1 MRRGNYQARK
11 FKGIL
16 GMSNEMNSKQIL
28 CDAIIKLNTLG
39 LNHGATGN
47 CSIRKEEG
55 FIISPSGISNDSLK
69 SEHIVLMKM
78 DGTLVNPKKLQPSSE
93 WLFHRDIFTSRKDV
107 NAVVHTHSVYA
118 SAVSVLGA
126 AIPQFHYMIAV
137 TGGKEIPCAQYAMF
151 GTQELSDNILKSLGK
166 QKACLMSNHGL
177 ITVGTD
183 LKEAVDIAEEVE
195 HLSKM
200 YVKANM
206 PRKPHLLSDEE
217 MDDVLKR
224 FQSYGVW
231 KKD

>member
-1 MRRGNYQARK
+1 
-11 FKGIL
+11 
-16 GMSNEMNSKQIL
+16 MSNEMNSKQIL

-39 LNHGATGN
+39 LNHGSTGN

-55 FIISPSGISNDSLK
+55 FLISPSGIRNDSLK

-118 SAVSVLGA
+118 SALSVLGA

-151 GTQELSDNILKSLGK
+151 ETQELSDNILKSLGK

-177 ITVGTD
+177 ITVGND

-200 YVKANM
+200 YVIANM

-217 MDDVLKR
+217 MNDVLKR

>member
-1 MRRGNYQARK
+1 
-11 FKGIL
+11 
-16 GMSNEMNSKQIL
+16 MSNEMNSKQIL

-55 FIISPSGISNDSLK
+55 FLISPSGISNDSLK

-118 SAVSVLGA
+118 GALSVLGA

>member
-28 CDAIIKLNTLG
+28 CDAIIKLNNLG

-69 SEHIVLMKM
+69 PEHIVLMKM

-118 SAVSVLGA
+118 SALSVLGA

-151 GTQELSDNILKSLGK
+151 GTQELSNNILKSLGK

-206 PRKPHLLSDEE
+206 PRKPHLLSDKE

>member
-1 MRRGNYQARK
+1 MRRGDYQARK

-39 LNHGATGN
+39 LNHGSTGN

-55 FIISPSGISNDSLK
+55 FLISPSGIRNDSLK

-93 WLFHRDIFTSRKDV
+93 WLFHRDIFKSRKDV

-118 SAVSVLGA
+118 SALSVLGA

-137 TGGKEIPCAQYAMF
+137 TGGKEIPCSQYAMF

-206 PRKPHLLSDEE
+206 PRKPHLLSDKE

>member
-1 MRRGNYQARK
+1 
-11 FKGIL
+11 
-16 GMSNEMNSKQIL
+16 MSNEMNSKQIL

-55 FIISPSGISNDSLK
+55 FLISPSGISNDSLK

-118 SAVSVLGA
+118 SALSVLGA

>member
-1 MRRGNYQARK
+1 MRRGDYQARK

-39 LNHGATGN
+39 LNHGSTGN

-55 FIISPSGISNDSLK
+55 FLISPSGISNDSLK

-118 SAVSVLGA
+118 GALSVLGA

-200 YVKANM
+200 YVIANM

>member
-1 MRRGNYQARK
+1 
-11 FKGIL
+11 
-16 GMSNEMNSKQIL
+16 MSNEMNSKQIL

-55 FIISPSGISNDSLK
+55 FLISPSGISNDSLK
-69 SEHIVLMKM
+69 SEHIVSMKM

-93 WLFHRDIFTSRKDV
+93 WRFHRDIFTSRKDV

-118 SAVSVLGA
+118 SALSVLGA

-151 GTQELSDNILKSLGK
+151 GTQELSENILKSLGK

-177 ITVGTD
+177 ITVGND

-200 YVKANM
+200 YVVANM

>member
-55 FIISPSGISNDSLK
+55 FLISPSGISNDSLK

-93 WLFHRDIFTSRKDV
+93 WRFHRDIFTSRKDV

-118 SAVSVLGA
+118 SALSVLGA

-166 QKACLMSNHGL
+166 QKACLISNHGV

-200 YVKANM
+200 YVVANM

>member
-1 MRRGNYQARK
+1 
-11 FKGIL
+11 
-16 GMSNEMNSKQIL
+16 MSNEMNSKQIL
-28 CDAIIKLNTLG
+28 YDAIIKLHTLG

-55 FIISPSGISNDSLK
+55 FLISPSGISNDSLK
-69 SEHIVLMKM
+69 SEHIILMKM

-93 WLFHRDIFTSRKDV
+93 WRFHRDIFASRKDV

-118 SAVSVLGA
+118 SALSVLGT

-137 TGGKEIPCAQYAMF
+137 SGGKEIPCAQYAMF

-166 QKACLMSNHGL
+166 QKACLISNHGV
-177 ITVGTD
+177 ITVGTN

-200 YVKANM
+200 YVIANM

-224 FQSYGVW
+224 FQSYGDW

>member
-16 GMSNEMNSKQIL
+16 WMSNEMNSKQIL

-55 FIISPSGISNDSLK
+55 FLISPSGISNDSLK

-93 WLFHRDIFTSRKDV
+93 WRFHRDIFTSRKDV

-118 SAVSVLGA
+118 SALSVLGA

-177 ITVGTD
+177 ITVGND

-195 HLSKM
+195 HLSRM
-200 YVKANM
+200 YVVANM

>member
-55 FIISPSGISNDSLK
+55 FLISPSGISNDSLK

-118 SAVSVLGA
+118 SALSVLGA

-206 PRKPHLLSDEE
+206 PRKPHLLSDKE

>member
-1 MRRGNYQARK
+1 
-11 FKGIL
+11 
-16 GMSNEMNSKQIL
+16 MSNEMNSKQIL

-39 LNHGATGN
+39 LNHGSTGN

-55 FIISPSGISNDSLK
+55 FLISPSGIRNDSLK

-118 SAVSVLGA
+118 SALSVLGA

-200 YVKANM
+200 YVVANM

>member
-1 MRRGNYQARK
+1 
-11 FKGIL
+11 
-16 GMSNEMNSKQIL
+16 MSNEINSKQIL

-47 CSIRKEEG
+47 CSIRKGEG
-55 FIISPSGISNDSLK
+55 FLISPSGISNDSLK

-118 SAVSVLGA
+118 SALSVLGA

-177 ITVGTD
+177 ITVGND

-200 YVKANM
+200 YVIANM

>member
-1 MRRGNYQARK
+1 MND
-11 FKGIL
+11 
-16 GMSNEMNSKQIL
+16 EMNSKQIL

-47 CSIRKEEG
+47 CSIRNEG
-55 FIISPSGISNDSLK
+55 GFLISPSGISNDSLK
-69 SEHIVLMKM
+69 PEHIVLMKM
-78 DGTLVNPKKLQPSSE
+78 DGTFVNTKKLQPSSE
-93 WLFHRDIFTSRKDV
+93 WRFHRDIFVNRKDV
-107 NAVVHTHSVYA
+107 HAVVHTHSVYA
-118 SAVSVLGA
+118 SALSILGG

-177 ITVGTD
+177 ITVGKN

-195 HLSKM
+195 CLSKM

-206 PRKPHLLSDEE
+206 PRKPHLLSDKE

-224 FQSYGVW
+224 FKSYGGW

>member
-1 MRRGNYQARK
+1 MRRGDYQARK

-55 FIISPSGISNDSLK
+55 FLISPSGISNDSLK

-118 SAVSVLGA
+118 GALSVLGA

-200 YVKANM
+200 YVIANM

>member
-1 MRRGNYQARK
+1 MRRGDYQARK

-39 LNHGATGN
+39 LNHGSTGN

-55 FIISPSGISNDSLK
+55 FLISPSGIRNDSLK

-118 SAVSVLGA
+118 GALSVLGA

-195 HLSKM
+195 YLSKM

-206 PRKPHLLSDEE
+206 PRKPHLLSDKE

>member
-1 MRRGNYQARK
+1 
-11 FKGIL
+11 
-16 GMSNEMNSKQIL
+16 MSNEMNSKQIL

-55 FIISPSGISNDSLK
+55 FLISPSGISNDSLK

-93 WLFHRDIFTSRKDV
+93 WLFHRDIFASRKDV

-118 SAVSVLGA
+118 GALSVLGA

-206 PRKPHLLSDEE
+206 PRKPHLLSDKE

>member
-1 MRRGNYQARK
+1 
-11 FKGIL
+11 
-16 GMSNEMNSKQIL
+16 MNSKQIL

-55 FIISPSGISNDSLK
+55 FLISPSGISNDSLK
-69 SEHIVLMKM
+69 SEHIVSMKM

-93 WLFHRDIFTSRKDV
+93 WRFHRDIFTSRKDV

-118 SAVSVLGA
+118 SALSVLGA

-151 GTQELSDNILKSLGK
+151 GTQELSENILKSLGK

-177 ITVGTD
+177 ITVGND

-200 YVKANM
+200 YVVANM

>member
-1 MRRGNYQARK
+1 
-11 FKGIL
+11 
-16 GMSNEMNSKQIL
+16 MSNEMNSKQIL
-28 CDAIIKLNTLG
+28 YDAIIKLHTLG

-47 CSIRKEEG
+47 CSIRKEQG
-55 FIISPSGISNDSLK
+55 FLISPSGISNDSLK

-78 DGTLVNPKKLQPSSE
+78 DGTFVNPKKLQPSSE
-93 WLFHRDIFTSRKDV
+93 WRFHRDIFASRKDV

-118 SAVSVLGA
+118 SALSVLGA

-137 TGGKEIPCAQYAMF
+137 SGGKEIPCAQYAMF

-177 ITVGTD
+177 ITVGND

-200 YVKANM
+200 YVVANM

>member
-1 MRRGNYQARK
+1 MRRGNDQARK

-16 GMSNEMNSKQIL
+16 GMSKEMNSKQIL

-47 CSIRKEEG
+47 CSIRKGEG
-55 FIISPSGISNDSLK
+55 FLISPSGISNDSLK

-118 SAVSVLGA
+118 SALSVLGA

-151 GTQELSDNILKSLGK
+151 GTQELSNNILKSLGK

-177 ITVGTD
+177 ITVGNN

-200 YVKANM
+200 YVIANM

>member
-1 MRRGNYQARK
+1 
-11 FKGIL
+11 
-16 GMSNEMNSKQIL
+16 MSNEMNSKQIL

-55 FIISPSGISNDSLK
+55 FLISPSGISNDSLK
-69 SEHIVLMKM
+69 TEHIVLMKM

-93 WLFHRDIFTSRKDV
+93 WRFHRDIFTSRKDV

-118 SAVSVLGA
+118 SALSVLGA

-151 GTQELSDNILKSLGK
+151 GTQELSENILKSLGK

-177 ITVGTD
+177 ITVGND

-200 YVKANM
+200 YVVANM

>member
-1 MRRGNYQARK
+1 MRRGDYQARK

-39 LNHGATGN
+39 LNHGSTGN

-55 FIISPSGISNDSLK
+55 FLISPSGIRNDSLK

-118 SAVSVLGA
+118 SALSVLGA

-206 PRKPHLLSDEE
+206 PRKPHLLSDKE

>member
-1 MRRGNYQARK
+1 
-11 FKGIL
+11 
-16 GMSNEMNSKQIL
+16 MSNEMNSKQIL

-55 FIISPSGISNDSLK
+55 FLISPSGISNDSLK

-118 SAVSVLGA
+118 SALSVLGA

-151 GTQELSDNILKSLGK
+151 GTQELSNNILKSLGK

-206 PRKPHLLSDEE
+206 PRKPHLLSDKE

>member
-1 MRRGNYQARK
+1 MRRGDYQARK

-39 LNHGATGN
+39 LNHGSTGN

-55 FIISPSGISNDSLK
+55 FLISPSGIRNDSLK

-118 SAVSVLGA
+118 GALSVLGA

-200 YVKANM
+200 YVIANM

>member
-1 MRRGNYQARK
+1 MRRGDYQARK

-39 LNHGATGN
+39 LNHGSTGN

-55 FIISPSGISNDSLK
+55 FLISPSGIRNDSLK

-118 SAVSVLGA
+118 GALSVLGA

-206 PRKPHLLSDEE
+206 PRKPHLLSDKE

>member
-55 FIISPSGISNDSLK
+55 FLISPSGISNDSLK
-69 SEHIVLMKM
+69 PEHIVLMKM
-78 DGTLVNPKKLQPSSE
+78 NGALVNPKKLQPSSE

-118 SAVSVLGA
+118 SALSVLGA

-177 ITVGTD
+177 ITVGND

-195 HLSKM
+195 YLSKM
-200 YVKANM
+200 YVIANM

>member
-16 GMSNEMNSKQIL
+16 GMNNETNSKQIL

-55 FIISPSGISNDSLK
+55 FLISPSGISNDSLN
-69 SEHIVLMKM
+69 SEHIVLMRM

-118 SAVSVLGA
+118 SALSVLGA

-206 PRKPHLLSDEE
+206 PRKPHLLSDKE

>member
-28 CDAIIKLNTLG
+28 CDAIIKLNNLG

-69 SEHIVLMKM
+69 PEHIVLMKM

-118 SAVSVLGA
+118 SALSVLGA

-200 YVKANM
+200 YVIANM

>member
-1 MRRGNYQARK
+1 MRRGDYQARK

-39 LNHGATGN
+39 LNHGSTGN

-55 FIISPSGISNDSLK
+55 FLISPSGIRNDSLK

-118 SAVSVLGA
+118 GALSVLGA

>member
-55 FIISPSGISNDSLK
+55 FLISPSGISNDSLK

-118 SAVSVLGA
+118 SALSVLGA

-177 ITVGTD
+177 ITVGNN

-200 YVKANM
+200 YVIANM

>member
-1 MRRGNYQARK
+1 MN
-11 FKGIL
+11 
-16 GMSNEMNSKQIL
+16 NETNSKQIL

-55 FIISPSGISNDSLK
+55 FLISPSGISNDSLK
-69 SEHIVLMKM
+69 SEHIVLMRM

-118 SAVSVLGA
+118 GALSVLGA

-206 PRKPHLLSDEE
+206 PRKPHLLSDKE

>member
-1 MRRGNYQARK
+1 
-11 FKGIL
+11 
-16 GMSNEMNSKQIL
+16 MSNEMNSKQIL

-55 FIISPSGISNDSLK
+55 FLISPSGISNDSLK

-118 SAVSVLGA
+118 GALSVLGA

-206 PRKPHLLSDEE
+206 PRKPHLLSDKE

>member
-55 FIISPSGISNDSLK
+55 FLISPSGISNDSLK
-69 SEHIVLMKM
+69 TEHIVLMKM

-93 WLFHRDIFTSRKDV
+93 WRFHRDIFTSRKDV

-118 SAVSVLGA
+118 SALSVLGA

-151 GTQELSDNILKSLGK
+151 GTQELSENILKSLGK

-177 ITVGTD
+177 ITVGND

-200 YVKANM
+200 YVVANM

-224 FQSYGVW
+224 FQSYGDW

>member
-1 MRRGNYQARK
+1 
-11 FKGIL
+11 
-16 GMSNEMNSKQIL
+16 MSNEMNSKQIL
-28 CDAIIKLNTLG
+28 CDAIIKLNNLG

-118 SAVSVLGA
+118 SALSVLGA

-206 PRKPHLLSDEE
+206 PRKPHLLSDKE

>member
-1 MRRGNYQARK
+1 
-11 FKGIL
+11 
-16 GMSNEMNSKQIL
+16 MSNEMNSKQIL

-47 CSIRKEEG
+47 CSIRKEES
-55 FIISPSGISNDSLK
+55 FLISPSGISNDSLK
-69 SEHIVLMKM
+69 SEYIVLMKM
-78 DGTLVNPKKLQPSSE
+78 DGTLVNQKKLQPSSE

-118 SAVSVLGA
+118 SALSVLGA

-200 YVKANM
+200 YVIANM

>member
-1 MRRGNYQARK
+1 
-11 FKGIL
+11 
-16 GMSNEMNSKQIL
+16 MSNEMNSKQIL

-55 FIISPSGISNDSLK
+55 FLISPSGISNDSLK
-69 SEHIVLMKM
+69 PEHIVLMKM

-118 SAVSVLGA
+118 SALSVLGA

>member
-1 MRRGNYQARK
+1 
-11 FKGIL
+11 
-16 GMSNEMNSKQIL
+16 MSNEMNSKQIL

-55 FIISPSGISNDSLK
+55 FLISPSGISNDSLK
-69 SEHIVLMKM
+69 SEHIVLMRM

-118 SAVSVLGA
+118 GALSVLGA

-206 PRKPHLLSDEE
+206 PRKPHLLSDKE

>member
-1 MRRGNYQARK
+1 
-11 FKGIL
+11 
-16 GMSNEMNSKQIL
+16 MSKEMNSKQIL

-47 CSIRKEEG
+47 CSIRKGEG
-55 FIISPSGISNDSLK
+55 FLISPSGISNDSLK

-118 SAVSVLGA
+118 GALSVLGA

-177 ITVGTD
+177 ITVGSD

-200 YVKANM
+200 YVIANM

>member
-1 MRRGNYQARK
+1 
-11 FKGIL
+11 
-16 GMSNEMNSKQIL
+16 MSNEMNSKQIL

-55 FIISPSGISNDSLK
+55 FLISPSGISNNSLK
-69 SEHIVLMKM
+69 SEHIVSMKM

-93 WLFHRDIFTSRKDV
+93 WRFHRDIFTSRKDV

-118 SAVSVLGA
+118 SALSVLGA

-177 ITVGTD
+177 ITVGND

-200 YVKANM
+200 YVVANM